1 MSHHRQLRAR
11 PLAIVL
17 AIGVAL
23 AAALP
28 ACTPAPPAPG
38 GTAAPPGDPATA
50 SAERASDTLVA
61 DPTLAGSGRPHA
73 VVAEVFV
80 TATTPEDNIDSP
92 AAWLGPDGK
101 IWLLATAKTGKGLV
115 MYDGETG
122 ATLREIGSIGPGPG
136 EFSRPN
142 GIFVHDDHVYVV
154 ERDNQRVQVL
164 SLPGFQTVAEF
175 GQDELRKPYGM
186 WLRELDTGTLEVL
199 VTDAYM
205 AGEDADGEDILPPLV
220 DLDRRVHRYLITVAD
235 GAFDVAHAGTVGD
248 TTAAGAIRIPES
260 IWGDP
265 THDRLLIAEED
276 VGIGTALRE
285 YSLAGE
291 FRGRTIGLDHFG
303 AQAEGIALWTCD
315 DGSGYW
321 LATDQFKD
329 RSLFH
334 VYDRASMDY
343 VGAFAGEAVANTDGV
358 WLHQPATPRFP
369 NGVFYAV
376 HDDMAVAAFDWNDIA
391 AALQLRQSCTTN

>member
-1 MSHHRQLRAR
+1 MSHHRHPRAR
-11 PLAIVL
+11 PQAIVL
-17 AIGVAL
+17 AISVAL
-23 AAALP
+23 AAALS
-28 ACTPAPPAPG
+28 ACTPAAPAPAE
-38 GTAAPPGDPATA
+38 TATPPGDSATA
-50 SAERASDTLVA
+50 PDERASDSLAA
-61 DPTLAGSGRPHA
+61 DPMLADSGRAHA
-73 VVAEVFV
+73 VVTEAFV
-80 TATTPEDNIDSP
+80 TAATPEDNIDSP
-92 AAWLGPDGK
+92 AAWLAPDGK
-101 IWLLATAKTGKGLV
+101 VWLLATAKTGKGLV
-115 MYDGETG
+115 IYDGETG
-122 ATLREIGSIGPGPG
+122 ETLREVGSKGPGPG

-164 SLPGFQTVAEF
+164 SLPGFETVAAF
-175 GQDELRKPYGM
+175 GQDELEKPYGL
-186 WLRELDTGTLEVL
+186 WLRELDTGELEVL

-205 AGEDADGEDILPPLV
+205 AGEDADGEDIPPPLV

-235 GAFDVAHAGTVGD
+235 GAFDVAHAGTLGD

-265 THDRLLIAEED
+265 AHDRLLIAEED

-291 FRGRTIGLDHFG
+291 FRGRTVGLDHFG
-303 AQAEGIALWTCD
+303 AQAEGIALWACD

-358 WLHQPATPRFP
+358 WLHQPATTRFP

-376 HDDMAVAAFDWNDIA
+376 HDDMAVAAFDWTDIA
-391 AALQLRQSCTTN
+391 AALELKTTCH

>member
-1 MSHHRQLRAR
+1 MSHHCHLRAR
-11 PLAIVL
+11 PQAIVL
-17 AIGVAL
+17 ALSVAL
-23 AAALP
+23 ASAMT
-28 ACTPAPPAPG
+28 ACTPAPSAPAG
-38 GTAAPPGDPATA
+38 AAGPPGAAATA
-50 SAERASDTLVA
+50 PAGRASDTLVA
-61 DPTLAGSGRPHA
+61 DPLLANSGRDP
-73 VVAEVFV
+73 VVVREAFV
-80 TATTPEDNIDSP
+80 TASTPEDNIDSP
-92 AAWLGPDGK
+92 AAWPAPDGRV
-101 IWLLATAKTGKGLV
+101 WLLATAKTGKGLV

-122 ATLREIGSIGPGPG
+122 ETLREVGSVGPEPG
-136 EFSRPN
+136 QFSRPN

-154 ERDNQRVQVL
+154 ERDNRRVQVL
-164 SLPGFQTVAEF
+164 SLPGFEAVAAF
-175 GQDELRKPYGM
+175 GQDELEKPYGL
-186 WLRELDTGTLEVL
+186 WLRDLDSGEIEVL

-220 DLDRRVHRYLITVAD
+220 DLDRRVHRYVITVAD
-235 GAFDVAHAGTVGD
+235 GAFDVAHAGSLGD
-248 TTAAGAIRIPES
+248 TTASGAIRIPES

-265 THDRLLIAEED
+265 AHDRLLIAEED
-276 VGIGTALRE
+276 VGVGTALRE
-285 YSLAGE
+285 YNLAGE
-291 FRGRTIGLDHFG
+291 FRGRTVGLDHFG

-358 WLHQPATPRFP
+358 WLHQPATARFP

-391 AALQLRQSCTTN
+391 AALEIRQTCTPN